1 MFKSIGFIGGGRV
14 ARIMLGGLNRKRRW
28 PGKVI
33 VSDVSAAVLDD
44 LKQRFPKI
52 ETAGGDLRKAAAADV
67 VFLALHP
74 PAISGTLADVKSAL
88 REGATVVSLAPRIS
102 IARLSDGLDGVS
114 RIVRMIPNAP
124 SMVNKGFN
132 PVAFH
137 AAWPK
142 DERKKFRR
150 WINVLGDCPEV
161 AEDKLEA
168 YAVITAM
175 GPTCLW
181 FQFDELEALAQDF
194 GMTPKEA
201 REALLKMWKGALKT
215 IKDSG
220 LSPAEVMDLVPLK
233 PLGEEEANIRNI
245 YRTKLQ
251 GLYDKLKS

>member
-14 ARIMLGGLNRKRRW
+14 ARIMLGGFNRKKRW

-33 VSDVSAAVLDD
+33 VSDTSAAVLDD

-52 ETAGGDLRKAAAADV
+52 ETAGGDLRKAAAADL

-74 PAISGTLADVKSAL
+74 PAIENVIGDIKAAL
-88 REGATVVSLAPRIS
+88 RRDATIVSLAPKVS
-102 IARLSDGLDGVS
+102 IARLSEWLDGFS
-114 RIVRMIPNAP
+114 RIARMIPNAP
-124 SMVNKGFN
+124 SLVNKGFN
-132 PVAFH
+132 PVAFR

-161 AEDKLEA
+161 AEEKLEA

-175 GPTCLW
+175 GPTYLW
-181 FQFDELEALAQDF
+181 FQFEELEALAQDF

-201 REALLKMWKGALKT
+201 REALLKMWKGTLKT
-215 IKDSG
+215 MTDSG
-220 LSPAEVMDLVPLK
+220 LPPAEVMDLIPVK
-233 PLGEEEANIRNI
+233 PLGEEEANIRSI
-245 YRTKLQ
+245 YREKLR
-251 GLYDKLKS
+251 GLYGKLKG

>member
-14 ARIMLGGLNRKRRW
+14 ARIMLGGFNRKRRW

-33 VSDVSAAVLDD
+33 VSDAGAAVLDD
-44 LKQRFPKI
+44 LKRRFPKI
-52 ETAGGDLRKAAAADV
+52 ETAGGDLRKAAAADL

-74 PAISGTLADVKSAL
+74 PAIGNVIGEVESAL
-88 REGATVVSLAPRIS
+88 RRDATVVSLAPKVS
-102 IARLSDGLDGVS
+102 IARLSEWLGGVS
-114 RIVRMIPNAP
+114 RIARMIPNAP
-124 SMVNKGFN
+124 SIVNKGFN
-132 PVAFH
+132 PIAFH

-142 DERKKFRR
+142 DEKKKIRR

-161 AEDKLEA
+161 KEDMLEA

-181 FQFDELEALAQDF
+181 FQFEELEALAQGF

-201 REALLKMWKGALKT
+201 AEGVRKMLRGTLRT
-215 IKDSG
+215 MTDSG
-220 LSPAEVMDLVPLK
+220 LSPDEIMDLIPVK
-233 PLGEEEANIRNI
+233 PLGEEEASIRRI

-251 GLYDKLKS
+251 GLYDRLKD